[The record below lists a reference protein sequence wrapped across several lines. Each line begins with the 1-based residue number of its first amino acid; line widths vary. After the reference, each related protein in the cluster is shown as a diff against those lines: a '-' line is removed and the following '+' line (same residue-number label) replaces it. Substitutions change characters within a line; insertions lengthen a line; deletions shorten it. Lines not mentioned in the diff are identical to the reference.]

1 MSKHW
6 REGNRVALLE
16 NGDELFPRMLHRIDQ
31 AKHEILL
38 ETFIWFD
45 DPAGQKIKRALVDA
59 AKRGVWISVLVD
71 GYGSHYLPEDF
82 IAELCEAGVRF
93 HVHDPKP
100 TWFRVRL
107 NILKRMHRKIVVV
120 DGKTAF
126 IGGINISQSQVS
138 DFGASFKQDY
148 AVELRGPVVGDIRK
162 FVQRA
167 AQEYAPERLDFVDLP
182 IVPEPEGDTGGVM
195 VRFVTRDNDRHRS
208 DIEQQF
214 LHKMRKAKTH
224 ITIANPYFFPG
235 YRMLRELRRAARRG
249 VTVRLLVQGQL
260 GSPLAMWAA
269 KTLYDFLV
277 ESGVEV
283 YEYWERQLHGKIAAI
298 DDDWATV
305 GSSNLDPLSLSLNLE
320 ANVFVIDREF
330 NELLTERILHLM
342 HGAKTRQI
350 NESWIYRRTMIKWFG
365 SFVIYHLSRHFPRF
379 AGWLP
384 PIGPDGKSFAD
395 SAAQSQEEHQRDV

>member
-1 MSKHW
+1 MNKRW
-6 REGNRVALLE
+6 REGNRVSLLE
-16 NGDELFPRMLHRIDQ
+16 NGDELFPRMLHHIDQ

-45 DPAGQKIKRALVDA
+45 DPAGQKFKRALVDA
-59 AKRGVWISVLVD
+59 AQRGVWISVLVD
-71 GYGSHYLPEDF
+71 GYGSHYLPEAF

-107 NILKRMHRKIVVV
+107 NILKRMHRKIMVV
-120 DGKTAF
+120 DGMTAF

-138 DFGASFKQDY
+138 EFGAGFKQDY
-148 AVELRGPVVGDIRK
+148 AVEIRGPVVDDIRK
-162 FVQRA
+162 LVQQA
-167 AQEYAPERLDFVDLP
+167 AQEYAPEQLDFVDLP
-182 IVPEPEGDTGGVM
+182 ELPKSESDIGGLV
-195 VRFVTRDNDRHRS
+195 VRLVSRDNDRHRS

-214 LHKMRKAKTH
+214 LIRMRKAESH

-249 VTVRLLVQGQL
+249 VKVRLLVQGQL
-260 GSPLAMWAA
+260 GSPLAMRAA

-298 DDDWATV
+298 DDDWSTV

-320 ANVFVIDREF
+320 ANVFVIDQEF
-330 NELLTERILHLM
+330 NELLTRRILSLM
-342 HGAKTRQI
+342 HGAKTRQV
-350 NESWIYRRTMIKWFG
+350 NESWIYRRTMIKWLG
-365 SFVIYHLSRHFPRF
+365 SFVIYHLSRHFPGF

-395 SAAQSQEEHQRDV
+395 SAAQSQEEHKRDV